1 MLQQKMPRL
10 LEIDAVLLGK
20 LLLHLLSDCLKS
32 PDCLPD
38 PVVFVYDIGG
48 VRKVAGGNLGIR
60 FIHITDEIFDAGT
73 VIFLEIIA

>member
-1 MLQQKMPRL
+1 M
-10 LEIDAVLLGK
+10 LLGK

-48 VRKVAGGNLGIR
+48 IRKVAGCNLGIR